1 MNWPFELPPMPPAR
15 HMDSDANIKLPDGTV
30 TMDTTSDHRLF
41 EPVEMKMWADA
52 CIAAALRWAAE
63 QCELDA
69 WEPCDCGCP
78 GKKRPQSPQAVG
90 QIRAAHRILA
100 ALPKK

>member
-1 MNWPFELPPMPPAR
+1 MKWPFELPPIPQLR
-15 HMDSDANIKLPDGTV
+15 VYRVLLPEDGFRDFV
-30 TMDTTSDHRLF
+30 GVVRAKEASEGWQADR
-41 EPVEMKMWADA
+41 DA

-100 ALPKK
+100 ALPKEG